1 MSKIQRVYYLLYV
14 DCIEQSLTIWDWH
27 CSVIIFNG
35 LPNGPTD
42 KNVLLMRKFRS
53 ENDSWLRGFCVIL
66 TDILS
71 FQLSWASDQNYVNY
85 RILFNIKPDIRIPF
99 IRYKLDHTRS
109 CSITSLNLNAVSEK
123 YTWQGT
129 LQNAKAVSHSARYT
143 DIQEPGTLERLI
155 SLHRRN
161 LYFPRLGFNE

>member
-85 RILFNIKPDIRIPF
+85 RILFNIKPDIRILF
-99 IRYKLDHTRS
+99 IPYKSDHTNS
-109 CSITSLNLNAVSEK
+109 VSERRRHHLIQFEGWVVWK
-123 YTWQGT
+123 LY
-129 LQNAKAVSHSARYT
+129 LAAALPKNALTA
-143 DIQEPGTLERLI
+143 P
-155 SLHRRN
+155 
-161 LYFPRLGFNE
+161 

>member
-1 MSKIQRVYYLLYV
+1 MSKIQRVYHLLYV

-85 RILFNIKPDIRIPF
+85 RILFNIKPDIRILF
-99 IRYKLDHTRS
+99 IPYKWDHTSRAGQPELYHYLIEFEFVFQNYIWQS
-109 CSITSLNLNAVSEK
+109 AASQK
-123 YTWQGT
+123 Y
-129 LQNAKAVSHSARYT
+129 
-143 DIQEPGTLERLI
+143 
-155 SLHRRN
+155 
-161 LYFPRLGFNE
+161 